1 MYASEG
7 YSPVALLDWEMA
19 SLAPREQDL
28 AWFLFFPV
36 FFSDAVE
43 LPRLPD
49 VPTDEECIAHYES
62 CAGVKLSDMKWWI
75 HWASFRHGAII
86 TRLADI
92 RHQAGEHM
100 DGLTFE
106 DNFATRIL
114 ARYLDLA

>member
-1 MYASEG
+1 MQKLEKNAS
-7 YSPVALLDWEMA
+7 PK
-19 SLAPREQDL
+19 
-28 AWFLFFPV
+28 
-36 FFSDAVE
+36 
-43 LPRLPD
+43 
-49 VPTDEECIAHYES
+49 CIAHYES

-92 RHQAGEHM
+92 RHEAGEHM

-114 ARYLDLA
+114 ARYLGLS